1 MQLDGG
7 DSESLRE
14 AAKGLLR
21 IIDKLKLICFFNN
34 LFKKETQDKYCLF
47 KVNMEFTNIEVRKNK
62 CLIQSEN
69 AKIVP
74 CYFLGCL

>member
-14 AAKGLLR
+14 AAKGLSR
-21 IIDKLKLICFFNN
+21 IIDKLRLICF
-34 LFKKETQDKYCLF
+34 LIIYLKKKQRISITW
-47 KVNMEFTNIEVRKNK
+47 VNMEFTNIEVRKNK